1 MAEPGDLAAIVLSG
15 GRASRLDHT
24 SKGSVRV
31 GGAAL
36 LGRILD
42 VLDDIPTVV
51 VGDDVVPAHV
61 TRTREDPPYSGPAA
75 AIAAG
80 VECIASQNVTAEHV
94 LLLAVDLPFASHA
107 VQQLIGMP
115 IHADGVIAVDPDGRP
130 QYLLS
135 KVRRESLQSALARR
149 SSWSDAS
156 VRRLMSTLRLTP
168 LKFDARTVFDIDTW
182 DDLRMARTWIAT
194 GDENSHE

>member
-42 VLDDIPTVV
+42 VLDDTPTVV
-51 VGDDVVPAHV
+51 VGDDAVPSHV

-80 VECIASQNVTAEHV
+80 VECIASQNLRAAHV
-94 LLLAVDLPFASHA
+94 LMRAVDLPFASRA
-107 VQQLIGMP
+107 VQQLMGMP
-115 IHADGVIAVDPDGRP
+115 VHADGVIAVDTDGRH

-135 KVRRESLQSALARR
+135 KVRRDRLQSALAQR

-156 VRRLMSTLRLTP
+156 VRRLMSTL
-168 LKFDARTVFDIDTW
+168 
-182 DDLRMARTWIAT
+182 
-194 GDENSHE
+194 

>member
-51 VGDDVVPAHV
+51 VGDDVVPVHV
-61 TRTREDPPYSGPAA
+61 TRTREGPPYSGPAA

-80 VECIASQNVTAEHV
+80 VECIATHNVTAGHD
-94 LLLAVDLPFASHA
+94 LLLAVAVPLASRA
-107 VQQLIGMP
+107 GQQPIG
-115 IHADGVIAVDPDGRP
+115 
-130 QYLLS
+130 
-135 KVRRESLQSALARR
+135 LA
-149 SSWSDAS
+149 SQ
-156 VRRLMSTLRLTP
+156 
-168 LKFDARTVFDIDTW
+168 
-182 DDLRMARTWIAT
+182 
-194 GDENSHE
+194 